1 MKRKIIFSALLLA
14 MVFPAVQVAAQK
26 IGHLNVQE
34 IMTNM
39 PERKGLEEQLQTFA
53 KELENTYGLM
63 TTEYQNKLNEFQQL
77 PAESP
82 QAVKD
87 TKIQD
92 LQQLE
97 QRIKE
102 FEVKAQQDVANKE
115 QELLQP
121 VIDRVQGA
129 IKKVAESNGYSYV
142 LDASVGVLLHAG
154 GDDLAP
160 LVKKELGLE

>member
-1 MKRKIIFSALLLA
+1 MIIALTAVMLY
-14 MVFPAVQVAAQK
+14 PAVNQVIAQK

-34 IMTNM
+34 VMAM
-39 PERKGLEEQLQTFA
+39 LPERKGLEEQVQTFA

-77 PAESP
+77 PPDSPESI
-82 QAVKD
+82 KE

-102 FEVKAQQDVANKE
+102 FEVKAQQDLAQKE
-115 QELLQP
+115 QDLLQP
-121 VIDRVQGA
+121 LIEKMKDT
-129 IKKVAESNGYSYV
+129 IKKVAESNGYTYI
-142 LDASVGVLLHAG
+142 LDSGVGVILHAG
-154 GDDLAP
+154 GDDVAK